1 MVQHCCT
8 WLHMTLHMLLW
19 VYMDLLNFIQLYLG
33 STWFCL
39 TYLDSAIVSLKLKTI
54 KFNFGRFIKLF
65 MKIFSNKI
73 YCYTVLRPL
82 YLGSIC
88 AILTHSCLVG
98 LRTST
103 AERSTP
109 RMSTFPKKQQPKKW
123 SIIGNNSVACLIR
136 TKSKIL
142 FSM

>member
-8 WLHMTLHMLLW
+8 WLHVTLHMLLW
-19 VYMDLLNFIQLYLG
+19 VYMDLLDFTPLYLG
-33 STWFCL
+33 STWFYL
-39 TYLDSAIVSLKLKTI
+39 TYLNSAIVPLKFKTI

-65 MKIFSNKI
+65 TKIFSNKI
-73 YCYTVLRPL
+73 YCYTVLCPL

-98 LRTST
+98 LRIST

-109 RMSTFPKKQQPKKW
+109 RRVTGKA
-123 SIIGNNSVACLIR
+123 GNGKRDGSGKCMGMGIC
-136 TKSKIL
+136 TKRDDRSKI
-142 FSM
+142 FIH